1 MIKDIIFCI
10 VLAESRLAM
19 NIFLLEITIL
29 NGERK
34 STLVGPII
42 IYYLFY
48 FICHTIIENYLQI
61 T

>member
-42 IYYLFY
+42 IYFILF
-48 FICHTIIENYLQI
+48 TTQ
-61 T
+61 